1 MAKPTIAWM
10 PVRYIHPILQGQM
23 TLWDWLRQAPAFGVQ
38 AVEIYHAFLREALLP
53 AAQGGAACAWT
64 ARESNHLRA

>member
-38 AVEIYHAFLREALLP
+38 AVEIYHAFHQRRDSCP
-53 AAQGGAACAWT
+53 RSRQ
-64 ARESNHLRA
+64 N